1 MALNTENPINDTNAI
16 NTVNAVDDLPT
27 PDGARSP
34 FLDYFSDLMPRMH
47 ELMDKEFIT
56 GATLVFPTLKGD
68 VGLHFTGFGM
78 LMTMGD
84 AYSSKL
90 IGSWDTPPVLHNIGT
105 DDVLGPVEFVPAD
118 TYGEVQEFMKRCGTL
133 HLEVMAG
140 GVARIVE
147 EHYAAEFH
155 SIDVGIAHVS

>member
-1 MALNTENPINDTNAI
+1 MSLNTENAI
-16 NTVNAVDDLPT
+16 NTVNDLPT
-27 PDGARSP
+27 PDGTRSP

-78 LMTMGD
+78 LMTMDD

-105 DDVLGPVEFVPAD
+105 DDVLGPVEFVPVD
-118 TYGEVQEFMKRCGTL
+118 TYGEVQDFMKRCGTL

-140 GVARIVE
+140 GIARVVE

-155 SIDVGIAHVS
+155 SIDVGIAHASS